1 MSSVSS
7 TEAAAG
13 EPDAAS
19 WVSVGGDTGACPDTG
34 RGHYTICSGAIP
46 PEQVLT
52 GSDEVGRHTRVARE
66 WWRRAPAGGEARCQ
80 RVATH
85 V

>member
-7 TEAAAG
+7 IEAAAG

-19 WVSVGGDTGACPDTG
+19 WVSVGADTGACPDTG

-46 PEQVLT
+46 RA
-52 GSDEVGRHTRVARE
+52 GSDRF
-66 WWRRAPAGGEARCQ
+66 
-80 RVATH
+80 
-85 V
+85 